1 MIVILIFVYDYFGD
15 EHGSGLGRYALG
27 CDSLSLLCRELVD
40 SELRLRV
47 LGTEESS
54 EGR

>member
-1 MIVILIFVYDYFGD
+1 MYV
-15 EHGSGLGRYALG
+15 LG

-40 SELRLRV
+40 SELRLSV